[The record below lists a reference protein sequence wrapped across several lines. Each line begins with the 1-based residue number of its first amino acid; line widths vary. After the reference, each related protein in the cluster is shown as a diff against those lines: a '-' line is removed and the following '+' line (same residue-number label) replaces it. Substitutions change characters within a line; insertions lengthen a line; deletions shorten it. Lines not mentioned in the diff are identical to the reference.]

1 MTKPMIAAGQI
12 ERALTGY
19 VDYVAVAKLLGVT
32 RQAIFKRSD
41 RVKREMGGV
50 RTPLGWLFD
59 PEQVRQYERQQGR
72 SGGRPAGPF
81 LM

>member
-1 MTKPMIAAGQI
+1 MTKPIAAGQI
-12 ERALTGY
+12 ESALTGY
-19 VDYVAVAKLLGVT
+19 VDYTTVAELLGVT

-59 PEQVRQYERQQGR
+59 PERVRQYERQQGR
-72 SGGRPAGPF
+72 LGGRPAGPLF
-81 LM
+81 L